1 MQNASNSSQQ
11 PKRTRTKRYAP
22 WLILCGGIGLVVS
35 MMIATGLIGAY
46 YYVAPSLPPAET
58 IREIPLQIP
67 LRIFSRDGR
76 LIEEVG
82 ERRRILVNYEDLPP
96 FIVHAFVAAE
106 DGRYFEHPGID
117 YLGILRAGVMMFRT
131 GEISGGGSTITQ
143 QLARDYFLTREQLF
157 TRKLREA
164 FLAYKIEQEFSKEEI
179 MALFLNKMFFGQRAY
194 GVAAAAQVYFG
205 KNLADINIAQAA
217 TLAGVLPAPSSYNP
231 VRSPANAAMRRSY
244 VLNRM
249 HELDYIGDDELDTAM
264 AYPVESKLHGTANEL
279 SAPYV
284 AEMVRRE
291 MLSRYGEATYAAG
304 FEVVTTLD
312 STLQRAANY
321 SVRNGLLEFTRRRG
335 YRGPIATVELD
346 PEILDGPYADWPDVV
361 KRALQDYGNPGGLSV
376 ALVTALNEDNSANIV
391 LQDGT
396 TTKLEWHGI
405 SWARPFVDRQ
415 TTGPPPETVADVLA
429 PGHIVYLMPIT
440 IGGWALAQ
448 IPDAQSGLVS
458 VDPLD
463 GAITSLAGGFDFSL
477 SKFNRVT
484 QAKRQPGSSFKPFIY
499 SAALEAGN
507 TLATVVLDAP
517 VVINSAALER
527 LWRPVNYSGRF
538 YGEQRVREAMVRSM
552 NLASVRLL
560 LNNTGVGHTVRHL
573 EPFGFPSDA
582 LIRNGSLALGGGS
595 ASPLDMAQGYATFA
609 NGGYAVKPYVI
620 DSIIG
625 PDQEVLYRAE
635 PFVVCPE
642 CEPEEEIAEVLTPRP
657 EPLYPVT
664 PLDDGVVDD
673 AGQELSEEDALFIEE
688 LEQTVSLEQ
697 MAEMGESYQP
707 DATLAPELFADVK
720 KAERIISP
728 QNAFLIQ
735 DAMRDVIRRG
745 TGVRAR
751 VLGRSDLSGKTGTS
765 NDRRDAWFAGFNSKI
780 VGIVWV
786 GYDDDLPLGPREE
799 GSRTALP
806 VWIEFMRIALNQVS
820 QESMEMPEGIV
831 TVRISKTTGCPASAS
846 HPFEDV
852 MFEHFREDYVPECET
867 IDGQLDIFNTAED
880 PQKDETLF

>member
-1 MQNASNSSQQ
+1 MQNASTDSKPSRLA
-11 PKRTRTKRYAP
+11 RTTRFAP
-22 WLILCGGIGLVVS
+22 WLILCGGAGLIVS
-35 MMIATGLIGAY
+35 LMITTGLIGAY

-82 ERRRILVNYEDLPP
+82 ERRRILVDYEDLPL
-96 FIVHAFVAAE
+96 FVVHAFVAAE
-106 DGRYFEHPGID
+106 DGRFFEHPGID
-117 YLGILRAGVMMFRT
+117 YLGVLRAGIVMLRS

-205 KNLADINIAQAA
+205 KILSDINIAEAA
-217 TLAGVLPAPSSYNP
+217 TLAGVLPAPSRHNP
-231 VRSPANAAMRRSY
+231 VRSPANALMRRSY
-244 VLNRM
+244 VLKRM
-249 HELDYIGDDELDTAM
+249 LDLDYIGESQFEDAM
-264 AYPVESKLHGTANEL
+264 AYPIEAKLHGTAIEL
-279 SAPYV
+279 SAPWV
-284 AEMVRRE
+284 AEMVRRD
-291 MLSRYGEATYAAG
+291 MVSRYGAMAYTAG
-304 FEVVTTLD
+304 FEVVTSLD

-321 SVRNGLLEFTRRRG
+321 AVRNGLLEFTRRRG
-335 YRGPIATVELD
+335 YRGPIATVELA
-346 PEILDGPYADWPDVV
+346 PEILDGPYADWPDEV

-391 LQDGT
+391 FQDGT
-396 TTKLEWHGI
+396 ATRLQWHGM
-405 SWARPFVDRQ
+405 SWARPFIDRE
-415 TTGPPPETVADVLA
+415 TTGAAPQTVADVMA
-429 PGHIVYLMPIT
+429 PGHIIYLMPIT

-458 VDPLD
+458 IDPLD
-463 GAITSLAGGFDFSL
+463 GAITSLAGGFDFSR

-484 QAKRQPGSSFKPFIY
+484 QARRQPGSSFKPFIY

-507 TLATVVLDAP
+507 TLATIVLDAP
-517 VVINSAALER
+517 VVINSATLER

-538 YGEQRVREAMVRSM
+538 YGEQRVREALVRSM

-560 LNNTGVGHTVRHL
+560 LNNTGVGNAVRHL
-573 EPFGFPSDA
+573 EPFGFPGDT
-582 LIRNGSLALGGGS
+582 LIRNGSLALGGGT

-609 NGGYAVKPYVI
+609 NGGYAIEPYVI

-625 PDQEVLYRAE
+625 PNEEVLYRAQ
-635 PFVVCPE
+635 PDVVCPE
-642 CEPEEEIAEVLTPRP
+642 CEPEEMIPGLVMPQP

-664 PLDDGVVDD
+664 PLHDGVVD
-673 AGQELSEEDALFIEE
+673 AAEQALSGEESLSDDEP
-688 LEQTVSLEQ
+688 EQTFSLEQ
-697 MAEMGESYQP
+697 MAEMGESYRP
-707 DATLAPELFADVK
+707 DATLAPELFADVNT
-720 KAERIISP
+720 AARIISP

-751 VLGRSDLSGKTGTS
+751 VLGRRDLSGKTGTS
-765 NDRRDAWFAGFNSKI
+765 NDRRDAWFAGFNSRI
-780 VGIVWV
+780 VAIVWV

-806 VWIEFMRIALNQVS
+806 IWIEFMRIALQGVP
-820 QESMEMPEGIV
+820 QAQMEMPGGIV
-831 TVRISKTTGCPASAS
+831 TVRISKSTGCPASAS

-852 MFEHFREDYVPECET
+852 MFEHFREEFVPECEAL
-867 IDGQLDIFNTAED
+867 DGQLDIFNTAED
-880 PQKDETLF
+880 PEKDETLF